1 VRSEGAI
8 SVQVSPLPLLLN
20 THSVGEMHE
29 EEQTNSY
36 QIYSVESER
45 EVFLTF
51 LVVPLDTQI
60 TNW

>member
-1 VRSEGAI
+1 
-8 SVQVSPLPLLLN
+8 
-20 THSVGEMHE
+20 MHE